1 MTTLKKNKLLT
12 TFSIIAGLILGL
24 FVWTNAIRNDF
35 RTLENGS
42 NFAWNQLEIEIK
54 HQASYF
60 PEIIRNLPEDKKLE
74 NMKKFHEI
82 YSQIAI
88 SNTLNEYAV
97 SYQNLH
103 SFLETIAS
111 TTNFNNDTFLKLN
124 LRIND
129 EAMLFNQHVSLYNTQ
144 LSVFPKN
151 KVAQSF
157 NLTQLKQFNI

>member
-74 NMKKFHEI
+74 NMKI
-82 YSQIAI
+82 YIWFYSGFLYSSWTRKNIFI
-88 SNTLNEYAV
+88 YK
-97 SYQNLH
+97 
-103 SFLETIAS
+103 SFYL
-111 TTNFNNDTFLKLN
+111 
-124 LRIND
+124 
-129 EAMLFNQHVSLYNTQ
+129 
-144 LSVFPKN
+144 
-151 KVAQSF
+151 
-157 NLTQLKQFNI
+157 